1 MIKGALKRF
10 RLRDQL
16 SADRLK
22 IFALF
27 EKTVL
32 AIILITLV
40 FIFME
45 KAGLTSM
52 FLVGGVVGGM
62 MGFLIITVKKMYYDE
77 ALSELKIQDYITLEM
92 LSNAMS
98 TIGYSERKDGIY
110 HPRIKIFSVFFYC
123 PSELITLKAQ
133 GVDSIFTG
141 PHDKLLKLSN
151 TISRD
156 VSI

>member
-1 MIKGALKRF
+1 MIKGVLKRF

-32 AIILITLV
+32 AIVLITLV

-45 KAGLTSM
+45 KTGLTSM
-52 FLVGGVVGGM
+52 FLVGGVVGGT

-77 ALSELKIQDYITLEM
+77 ALSELKVNDHITPEM
-92 LSNAMS
+92 LSNAML
-98 TIGYSERKDGIY
+98 TIGYSERDGIY

-123 PSELITLKAQ
+123 PSELIMLKAQ

-141 PHDKLLKLSN
+141 PYDKLLKLSN
-151 TISRD
+151 AISRN